1 MASLWVAGLT
11 LALRRTLSR
20 ELIGAVAV
28 GGTQHDQIWLSGA
41 SVQQN
46 DPSCFSV
53 LDINSDA
60 HSSSLRRSAQVQQ
73 IGDSFRGSTIKGLAP
88 WNGVDNDQFCVVDAC
103 QSEGLLK
110 RGPIRAPQCPPRRAR
125 ARFVPRLRPPL
136 LIANTLPAIKI
147 ESKQRSGATQAESA
161 QIVI

>member
-1 MASLWVAGLT
+1 LEQ
-11 LALRRTLSR
+11 LSR
-20 ELIGAVAV
+20 AAEHPASQSVPRLCANDHQYRTDPEPIGAVAV
-28 GGTQHDQIWLSGA
+28 GGAQHDQIWLSGA

-46 DPSCFSV
+46 DPSCFSL
-53 LDINSDA
+53 LDINSDV

-110 RGPIRAPQCPPRRAR
+110 RSQPGLPSVHRAEHAR
-125 ARFVPRLRPPL
+125 DSFHSFVLRC
-136 LIANTLPAIKI
+136 
-147 ESKQRSGATQAESA
+147 
-161 QIVI
+161 